1 MNNIAGVSYEAARFD
16 KDGAALNQ
24 QDVRLPQGTTDVIVA
39 SHGWNNTEEQA
50 EQQLYIPLFTN
61 FAAIASDQLQN
72 KKIAIVGVIWP
83 SKKFT
88 DVVDAAVAEQTRGG
102 GAGFGNSSTAAD
114 ETIKAKLDVI
124 ATMFDKKAA
133 KKISA
138 AKNQIG
144 KLESDLAARRKFV
157 DELRSLLDESAAHEE
172 DNSALFFNLDGS
184 VMLEKLKQPTPL
196 VSSGGGGGGGAASLG
211 TPRTTT
217 PAGGAA
223 GLGDLFSGIKSGAIR
238 FLNYLAYYEMK
249 KRAGTVGQKGVGP
262 LLDRLAENVQRV
274 HLGGHSFGCRV
285 VTAAAATSTTDK
297 LQSMSLLQA
306 AFSHNG
312 FSKSMNGFFRSVVD
326 NHRIKGPIVITYTPN
341 DRAVGIAY
349 PVASRLA
356 GTVASAFGDANDKF
370 GGLGRNGAQKMEPSE
385 VVQDV
390 DRLLA
395 VGGSY
400 SWQPGRF
407 HNLENSR
414 YIRRRRAQ
422 VRHGQRDCL
431 GHQRRDGIA
440 IDFAVMES
448 GYAQRRICA

>member
-1 MNNIAGVSYEAARFD
+1 MNDIAGIFYTAAHFD
-16 KDGAALNQ
+16 KDGSALDKQ
-24 QDVRLPQGTTDVIVA
+24 EVTVPAGTTDVIVA

-50 EQQLYIPLFTN
+50 ERLYTDFFTS
-61 FAAIASDQLQN
+61 FAAVASDQLQN
-72 KKIAIVGVIWP
+72 KKLAIVGVTWP

-88 DVVDAAVAEQTRGG
+88 DVVDAAVAEQARGG
-102 GAGFGNSSTAAD
+102 GTGFGTSSAAAD

-133 KKISA
+133 KKITA

-157 DELRSLLDESAAHEE
+157 DGLRSLLDDSAAHEE
-172 DNSALFFNLDGS
+172 DNSALFFKLDGS
-184 VMLEKLKQPTPL
+184 VMLEKLKMPTPL
-196 VSSGGGGGGGAASLG
+196 VSSGGGDGGGAASLG
-211 TPRTTT
+211 AHPKTT

-223 GLGDLFSGIKSGAIR
+223 GLGDMFSGIKSGAIR

-262 LLDRLAENVQRV
+262 MVDRLAGNGQRI
-274 HLGGHSFGCRV
+274 HLLGHSFGCRV
-285 VTAAAATSTTDK
+285 VTAAAAASTTDK

-326 NHRIKGPIVITYTPN
+326 NHRIKGPIVLTYTPN

-349 PVASRLA
+349 PVASRLS

-370 GGLGRNGAQKMEPSE
+370 GGLGRNGAQKMEQGE
-385 VVQDV
+385 VVQGI
-390 DRLLA
+390 DRLLE

-400 SWQPGRF
+400 SWQSGRF
-407 HNLENSR
+407 HNLESSKYIIDPNGGDAHGFVTGKEVAWAISR
-414 YIRRRRAQ
+414 A
-422 VRHGQRDCL
+422 
-431 GHQRRDGIA
+431 IA
-440 IDFAVMES
+440 
-448 GYAQRRICA
+448 